1 MKTQDFID
9 AIEEL
14 NEELPEEVYAEGIY
28 YEYCT
33 DGFTDMVNF
42 ANYNIFH
49 SDFDM
54 EEGIETVG
62 GIKEYLVF
70 KRNEFIDVLIKVK
83 GNVGT
88 TTIACLNTNR
98 NYIGF
103 ELDTK
108 YYELANKRIEEHK
121 NTNIKS

>member
-54 EEGIETVG
+54 EEGIETFG

-70 KRNEFIDVLIKVK
+70 KRNEFIDMLTKVK
-83 GNVGT
+83 GNVET
-88 TTIACLNTNR
+88 TTIYSGKDNQSILH
-98 NYIGF
+98 IDKK
-103 ELDTK
+103 L
-108 YYELANKRIEEHK
+108 
-121 NTNIKS
+121 